1 MISETLSD
9 SLREYK
15 EECTACSLKAVYVS
29 TEVVVHDGPG
39 IKKAIIYR
47 CPKHMNVSAEEML
60 RLSVE
65 KHKSKEYGR

>member
-1 MISETLSD
+1 MMYETLSD
-9 SLREYK
+9 GLREYK

-29 TEVVVHDGPG
+29 SEVVLHDGPG

-60 RLSVE
+60 RLSGE
-65 KHKSKEYGR
+65 AQE

>member
-1 MISETLSD
+1 MPETLSD
-9 SLREYK
+9 GLREYK

-47 CPKHMNVSAEEML
+47 CLKHMNVSAEEML

-65 KHKSKEYGR
+65 KHKSKENVR

>member
-1 MISETLSD
+1 MSETRSD

-29 TEVVVHDGPG
+29 TEVIVHDGPG

-47 CPKHMNVSAEEML
+47 CPKHKNVSAEEML

-65 KHKSKEYGR
+65 KHKSEEYGR